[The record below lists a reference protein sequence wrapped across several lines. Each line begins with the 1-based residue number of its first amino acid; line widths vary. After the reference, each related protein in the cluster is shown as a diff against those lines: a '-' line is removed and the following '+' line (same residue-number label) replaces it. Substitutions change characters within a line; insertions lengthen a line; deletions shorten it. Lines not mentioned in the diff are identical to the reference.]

1 MKKIARINTTPRV
14 IRACI
19 CILRAILQ
27 VTPRV
32 PPTCIIITDVT
43 YLALVHQP
51 FRCARQ
57 RSVQGETP
65 HKLTEQGVR
74 TDKDKKKV
82 PQWQS
87 TKVPKYQSGKCFN
100 VSMFQSVDVYH
111 IMCTTQ
117 VSTQVPH
124 TSTTQVPHKY
134 HTSTTQVP
142 HKYHTSTTQA
152 P

>member
-1 MKKIARINTTPRV
+1 MDNSGHVSQTYKKKMKKIARINTTPRV

-27 VTPRV
+27 VTPPV

-82 PQWQS
+82 PMYQS
-87 TKVPKYQSGKCFN
+87 TKVAKYQCTKVPQYQRGKVPKWQMFQCFN
-100 VSMFQSVDVYH
+100 QS
-111 IMCTTQ
+111 MCTI
-117 VSTQVPH
+117 
-124 TSTTQVPHKY
+124 
-134 HTSTTQVP
+134 
-142 HKYHTSTTQA
+142 
-152 P
+152 